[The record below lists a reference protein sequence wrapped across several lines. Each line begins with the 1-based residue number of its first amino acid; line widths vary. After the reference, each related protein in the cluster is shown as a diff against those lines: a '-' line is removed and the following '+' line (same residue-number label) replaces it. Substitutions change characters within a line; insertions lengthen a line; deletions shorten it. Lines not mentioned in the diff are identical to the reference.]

1 MKTLEPGSQ
10 LGRYELLTPIA
21 QGGMATVWAAR
32 QSGSHGFRKTVALK
46 VTLPTLSEDPQF
58 ERMFLSEGRL
68 AMRVHHPN
76 VVETLDLGELDGLV
90 YLGMEWVDGE
100 SLSTLIKAT
109 EKASDP
115 LSLPMA
121 VHICARAARGL
132 HAAHTVLD
140 DDDQPAGIVH
150 RDVSPQNIMIS
161 FDGHVKVV
169 DFGVAKSH
177 MEFGG
182 TQVGQF
188 KGKVPYMAPEQASGE
203 PVDARTDVFA
213 MGTLLYRLTTG
224 KHPFL
229 GGTESI
235 TLANIVTNE
244 PLPPSDVVEAYPPE
258 LEAVVLR
265 CLQKKPSER
274 FPTMAEL
281 ATALDR
287 LSVALGGPISEEEL
301 GTFTKRHLAEN
312 RKRRRDAMRDAAKSL
327 GWALATSDSLPR
339 ISLPGGVVSPH
350 SLTPT
355 GSRPGRPESFT
366 PSTRSNLVVV
376 ETSPVTARSGDTM
389 RPRPRLG
396 VALGLFA
403 LATIAGSA
411 AAILLFGSKPGPRP
425 VEQAP
430 PAATS
435 AEASPPQSASSHGSG
450 PLPVGLSTS
459 VSATPTLSAPSSATS
474 SPAPARGPGGAPRPL
489 TTGKPQA
496 PGTSWGAGPDMGF

>member
-46 VTLPTLSEDPQF
+46 DPQF

-76 VVETLDLGELDGLV
+76 VVETLDLGEVDGLV
-90 YLGMEWVDGE
+90 YLVMEWVDGE

-109 EKASDP
+109 EKVSDP

-121 VHICARAARGL
+121 LHICARAARGL

-169 DFGVAKSH
+169 DFGVAKSQ
-177 MEFGG
+177 MEFSG

-229 GGTESI
+229 GGTESV
-235 TLANIVTNE
+235 TLANIVTNA
-244 PLPPSDVVEAYPPE
+244 PLPPSDVVESYPPE
-258 LEAVVLR
+258 LEFVVLR
-265 CLQKKPSER
+265 CLAKKPTER
-274 FPTMAEL
+274 FSTMAEL
-281 ATALDR
+281 ATALDK
-287 LSVALGGPISEEEL
+287 LCVSLGGPVSEEEL
-301 GTFTKRHLAEN
+301 GAFAKRHLAEN

-327 GWALATSDSLPR
+327 GWALATSESLPR
-339 ISLPGGVVSPH
+339 VSMPSGVGSS
-350 SLTPT
+350 SLTPS
-355 GSRPGRPESFT
+355 GSYPVRPESFT

-376 ETSPVTARSGDTM
+376 ESSPATARSGDTM
-389 RPRPRLG
+389 RPRPRYG

-403 LATIAGSA
+403 LAAIAGSA
-411 AAILLFGSKPGPRP
+411 AAVLLLGSKTGPASESRLPMAVSSTPRQAAGATTSVDVTAVTSGTSSGSAPSASGSASPSASARVPLRGPRP
-425 VEQAP
+425 TVP
-430 PAATS
+430 KPA
-435 AEASPPQSASSHGSG
+435 
-450 PLPVGLSTS
+450 PVGS
-459 VSATPTLSAPSSATS
+459 
-474 SPAPARGPGGAPRPL
+474 
-489 TTGKPQA
+489 
-496 PGTSWGAGPDMGF
+496 SWGTGPDLGF

>member
-46 VTLPTLSEDPQF
+46 VTLPSLSEDPQF

-76 VVETLDLGELDGLV
+76 VVETLDLGEVDGLV
-90 YLGMEWVDGE
+90 YLVMEWVDGE
-100 SLSTLIKAT
+100 SLSTLMKAS
-109 EKASDP
+109 EKVSDP

-121 VHICARAARGL
+121 IHICARAARGL
-132 HAAHTVLD
+132 HAAHSVLD

-177 MEFGG
+177 MEYGG
-182 TQVGQF
+182 TQAGQF

-229 GGTESI
+229 GGTEPI
-235 TLANIVTNE
+235 TLANIVSNA
-244 PLPPSDVVEAYPPE
+244 PIPPTDVVEAYPPE
-258 LEAVVLR
+258 LEQVVLR
-265 CLQKKPSER
+265 CLRKKPSER
-274 FPTMAEL
+274 FPSMAEL
-281 ATALDR
+281 AAVLDK
-287 LSVALGGPISEEEL
+287 LCMQLGGPISEEDL
-301 GTFTKRHLAEN
+301 GTFTKRHLADG
-312 RKRRRDAMRDAAKSL
+312 RKRRREAMRDAAKSL

-339 ISLPGGVVSPH
+339 VSLTGGGVNSA
-350 SLTPT
+350 SLTP
-355 GSRPGRPESFT
+355 SASYPARPESFT
-366 PSTRSNLVVV
+366 PSTRANLVVV
-376 ETSPVTARSGDTM
+376 ETAPGTVRSGSSV
-389 RPRPRLG
+389 RPRKRFG

-403 LATIAGSA
+403 LAAVAGSA
-411 AAILLFGSKPGPRP
+411 AAILLLGSKPTGTSSTNA
-425 VEQAP
+425 AP
-430 PAATS
+430 SLASTAAPSSARDGAATS
-435 AEASPPQSASSHGSG
+435 ATPDHYASVASSSPATSASSLSPTSSASAPPPARPLRGPRPPTPPPGANTSWGSG
-450 PLPVGLSTS
+450 PDVG
-459 VSATPTLSAPSSATS
+459 
-474 SPAPARGPGGAPRPL
+474 
-489 TTGKPQA
+489 
-496 PGTSWGAGPDMGF
+496 F